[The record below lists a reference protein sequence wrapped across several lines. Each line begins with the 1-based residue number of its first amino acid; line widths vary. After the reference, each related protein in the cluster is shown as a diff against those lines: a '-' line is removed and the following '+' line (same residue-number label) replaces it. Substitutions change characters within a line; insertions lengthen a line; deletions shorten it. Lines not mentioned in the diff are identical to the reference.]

1 MVNVVK
7 EIWIQMEQIVYKRA
21 EYINIVQVSIN
32 LILYI
37 VLVVKMVIILV
48 IIYVLKNI
56 NILQKI

>member
-1 MVNVVK
+1 
-7 EIWIQMEQIVYKRA
+7 MEQIVYKQV
-21 EYINIVQVSIN
+21 EYINIVQVLIN
-32 LILYI
+32 PILYI

>member
-7 EIWIQMEQIVYKRA
+7 EIWIQMEQIVYKQV
-21 EYINIVQVSIN
+21 EYINIVQVLVN
-32 LILYI
+32 LILFI

>member
-7 EIWIQMEQIVYKRA
+7 EIWIQMEQIVYKQV
-21 EYINIVQVSIN
+21 EYINIVQVLIN
-32 LILYI
+32 PILYI
-37 VLVVKMVIILV
+37 VLVVKMVTILV

>member
-1 MVNVVK
+1 
-7 EIWIQMEQIVYKRA
+7 MEQIVYKQV
-21 EYINIVQVSIN
+21 EYINIVQVLVN
-32 LILYI
+32 LILFI